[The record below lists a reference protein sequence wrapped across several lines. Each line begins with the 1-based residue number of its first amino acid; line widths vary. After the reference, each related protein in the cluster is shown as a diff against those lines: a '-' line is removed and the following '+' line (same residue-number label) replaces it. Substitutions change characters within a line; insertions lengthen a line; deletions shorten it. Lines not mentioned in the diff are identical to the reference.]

1 MPITK
6 EEIVARILADMVA
19 VNEGRGYPALDASK
33 RLLRLCAELTMETV
47 GDAILA
53 MPDEETAMHVAS
65 SIAASHA
72 LLWAD
77 GNILTPAGSALI
89 QALAKAAHGMPEDLL
104 DLYYGTVQQ
113 AVEQIPG
120 AIVQSMKDELQKEGE
135 EA

>member
-19 VNEGRGYPALDASK
+19 ANEGRGCPVLDTSK

-53 MPDEETAMHVAS
+53 MPDEKAAMHVAS

-77 GNILTPAGSALI
+77 RSILTPAGSALI
-89 QALAKAAHGMPEDLL
+89 QALAKAAHGMPKGLL
-104 DLYYGTVQQ
+104 ELYYGTVQQ

-120 AIVQSMKDELQKEGE
+120 VIMLAMKDELQKEGE

>member
-19 VNEGRGYPALDASK
+19 VNEGRGYPALDAAK

-77 GNILTPAGSALI
+77 SNILTPAGSALI
-89 QALAKAAHGMPEDLL
+89 QALAKAAHGLPKGLL
-104 DLYYGTVQQ
+104 ELYYRAVQQ
-113 AVEQIPG
+113 VVEQLPG
-120 AIVQSMKDELQKEGE
+120 VIVLAMKDELQKEGE